1 MLSSSQRR
9 LVEHVAAQRGF
20 ELLTQADDSQVTVFS
35 SLVPGTVAVTP
46 IEQGLLVSLDLP
58 TVMSALASEY
68 GRAAGEGV
76 VAINENELYAILGR
90 VFQLCG
96 SLPDHPLHQFE
107 AETAELPS
115 DTEAERLVLQRIG
128 QDVFRRALE
137 GYWEGRCAVTGVHD
151 RELLRA
157 SHIRPWSECTDA
169 ERLDVYN
176 GILLAAHLDAA
187 FDKHLATFSESGE
200 LMLSARRLSPKAIR
214 LLNPQGQSLV
224 ARLSERH
231 QAYLALHRERY
242 FALEAA
248 RS

>member
-1 MLSSSQRR
+1 MLSRSER
-9 LVEHVAAQRGF
+9 LLITHIAAQQGF
-20 ELLTQADDSQVTVFS
+20 ELPLEAESDIVAVAS
-35 SLVPGTVAVTP
+35 SLVPGVVSIWA
-46 IEQGLLVSLDLP
+46 ESDHFLVQVDLP
-58 TVMSALASEY
+58 LVAAALQKEFSHVGFAVRAMGEDGLY
-68 GRAAGEGV
+68 RLIGRA
-76 VAINENELYAILGR
+76 
-90 VFQLCG
+90 FQLCA
-96 SLPDHPLHQFE
+96 SLPDHPLRQYEHD
-107 AETAELPS
+107 AAGLPS
-115 DTEAERLVLQRIG
+115 NTEAERLILQRIG

-137 GYWEGRCAVTGVHD
+137 GYWEGRCAVTGVHE

-200 LMLSARRLSPKAIR
+200 LVLSARRLSPDAIQ
-214 LLNPQGQSLV
+214 LLNPQGQYHG